1 MSTDRPPRSNN
12 PAAFNRSLKD
22 RIRNE
27 TTPRG
32 RSNEQLRRE
41 FFLQRFLARVFS
53 EPGERWLLKGGAS
66 LLVRRPDARYSQDID
81 LLYTSAAIADALYE
95 LVASAETDNDLDPFR
110 FVFDTPRG

>member
-1 MSTDRPPRSNN
+1 MPRSSN

-32 RSNEQLRRE
+32 RTSEQLRRE

-81 LLYTSAAIADALYE
+81 NTFRCRQRTSFEQGNIADPDILTQ
-95 LVASAETDNDLDPFR
+95 SRTP
-110 FVFDTPRG
+110 PRGSDQRVRYF